1 MRHVMSLSSFMFP
14 NFSILFHLLSSSFMH
29 SHLHRNISYCEVKLN
44 KCMLS
49 YSLESYIFSPVK
61 VRTYRTLPSHTGF
74 CGYCK
79 LDQSYYGKNVDWRH
93 LATEC
98 WWKCPYIIKLFLLWS
113 VQSYVI
119 VEVSVFLWCGSLSLG
134 DVLRHC
140 DCFIFEGRKGLCWVF
155 QPLKMRPPHCPK
167 TLGTNY
173 QVIQCHIPKKTKF
186 STTLLKKPNNSL
198 V

>member
-1 MRHVMSLSSFMFP
+1 MRHIMSLPSFMFP
-14 NFSILFHLLSSSFMH
+14 NFSIQFHLLSSSFMH

-79 LDQSYYGKNVDWRH
+79 LDQSYYGKNIDWRH
-93 LATEC
+93 LATDC

-119 VEVSVFLWCGSLSLG
+119 VKVSVFLWCGSLSLG
-134 DVLRHC
+134 DWCLMFWGTVIVSSLREEKAFAG
-140 DCFIFEGRKGLCWVF
+140 CFNPWRWDHHTVSK
-155 QPLKMRPPHCPK
+155 H
-167 TLGTNY
+167 
-173 QVIQCHIPKKTKF
+173 
-186 STTLLKKPNNSL
+186 
-198 V
+198 